1 MRCAAGR
8 PNPQLMSALLS
19 EESRLYSLV
28 FSNDEFVPVKGFQEK
43 RHRHGQSCFISFPR
57 IPHRSLI
64 SLFLFGGIFSLLV
77 PLWAPALCL
86 ISGSRLTSTSE
97 RKYDRS
103 FEGLILSSLSL
114 SAPHLVSF
122 TSFFFFLQYTWSNW
136 GQTTAVWQR
145 IFIEGDECLLFTLGA
160 WFVPAFHFMAYHTCV
175 SVSVTYASPC
185 RVTTCQRRSSRGLS
199 RCNRRL
205 FPD

>member
-1 MRCAAGR
+1 MVQAVRPKKVRKLLLWVRCAAGR

-19 EESRLYSLV
+19 EESRLYSFL
-28 FSNDEFVPVKGFQEK
+28 FSNVECVPVKGFQEK

-64 SLFLFGGIFSLLV
+64 SLFFSGGIFSLLV

-122 TSFFFFLQYTWSNW
+122 TSFFLFFFYNIH
-136 GQTTAVWQR
+136 GQ
-145 IFIEGDECLLFTLGA
+145 IEGKPPLFD
-160 WFVPAFHFMAYHTCV
+160 
-175 SVSVTYASPC
+175 SAS
-185 RVTTCQRRSSRGLS
+185 S
-199 RCNRRL
+199 
-205 FPD
+205 

>member
-28 FSNDEFVPVKGFQEK
+28 FSNVECVPVKGFQEK
-43 RHRHGQSCFISFPR
+43 RHRHGQSCFTSFPC

-64 SLFLFGGIFSLLV
+64 SLFFSGGIFSLLV
-77 PLWAPALCL
+77 SLWAPALCL

-122 TSFFFFLQYTWSNW
+122 TSFFFFFTIYMVKLRANHRCL
-136 GQTTAVWQR
+136 TAHLHRGGWVSLVHIRGLICTR
-145 IFIEGDECLLFTLGA
+145 IS
-160 WFVPAFHFMAYHTCV
+160 FHGLPHVCV
-175 SVSVTYASPC
+175 SIGDLCFSLPGHYMAAEKQQ
-185 RVTTCQRRSSRGLS
+185 RVKQV
-199 RCNRRL
+199 
-205 FPD
+205 